1 MKNAFSIPA
10 LLSLVF
16 AVLLVVSGCDG
27 GTTGTAAPGETHA
40 SGESHDGAGHGGEH
54 EDGEHKDDK
63 DGEHGEGHEGEE
75 HGGEGLV
82 RMDEQARA
90 RMGITTATVERR
102 RLAKTVSAPGEV
114 RLNAYRTAQVTP
126 RIAAQV
132 IARHARLGDVVKA
145 GQRLVTL
152 SSVEMAEAQGELLVA
167 DREWRRVKK
176 LGRKVVSEKR
186 YVAAQVRRQQ
196 AYARVLG
203 YGMAEQ
209 QIAALLKTGD
219 ARRASGTF
227 DLLAPQDGRIIR
239 DEFVVGEMI
248 EPGRVLFEIADERT
262 LWIEAR
268 LSPDD
273 AARIEV
279 GAPAR
284 VSADGAS
291 WLDGKVIQRHHVL
304 DETTRTQ
311 AVRIA
316 VDNRSDLLHPGQFV
330 KVTLETGRGEPVLA
344 VPAPAVIFMEGQ
356 PTVFVLEDD
365 RFEPRPVEAG
375 PPRGGWRAV
384 RAGLAEGETVVVKGA
399 FLIKSLMLKS
409 KMGEGHAH

>member
-1 MKNAFSIPA
+1 MSRRNTISLPLA
-10 LLSLVF
+10 LLL
-16 AVLLVVSGCDG
+16 AALLAGAGCD
-27 GTTGTAAPGETHA
+27 AAGPDAPAPAGEKEHA
-40 SGESHDGAGHGGEH
+40 AGDGHAGEDHERESDHDGDER
-54 EDGEHKDDK
+54 
-63 DGEHGEGHEGEE
+63 GEHGQEGHGEE
-75 HGGEGLV
+75 SHGEEGTV
-82 RMDEQARA
+82 RMDARTRQ
-90 RMGITTATVERR
+90 RMGIVTAKVERR
-102 RLAKTVSAPGEV
+102 ALAKTVSAPGEV

-279 GAPAR
+279 GTPAR

-330 KVTLETGRGEPVLA
+330 KVILETGRGEPVLA

-384 RAGLAEGETVVVKGA
+384 RTGLAEGETVVVKGA

-409 KMGEGHAH
+409 RMGEGHAH